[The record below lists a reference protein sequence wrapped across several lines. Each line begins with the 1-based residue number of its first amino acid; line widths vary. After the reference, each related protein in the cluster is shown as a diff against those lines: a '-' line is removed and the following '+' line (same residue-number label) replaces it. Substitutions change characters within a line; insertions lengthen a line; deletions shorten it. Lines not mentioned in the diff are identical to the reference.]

1 MADKDVCRICLTEA
15 VERDITQLSEE
26 LSGDNKTYE
35 DILLFCLNIEVSPES
50 KLTSKLCVECFRK
63 IILFHNFKTL
73 ALKNDAYLH
82 CLQKQRYRKCA
93 VFETDT
99 IKCEEI
105 SNGLSDDALCDT
117 VPLSKMEFE
126 IKNEH
131 NIEDV
136 PSDDELLSVIK
147 KIKYEYGSE
156 ACKENKESLPKA
168 KNKGKK
174 VKVRKKNKEP
184 EQREKI
190 CEECGKTV
198 VNLFEHMKLHLPA
211 TERKR
216 IQCKV
221 CDKTFASYGAR
232 YRHNKIKHLGIKQHC
247 DECGKDVVSLRN
259 HHLLMH
265 SAGKLPH
272 ECVPCGRRFI
282 SRAKRDLHMAR
293 HTKDRPYVCDMCD
306 KDFRHNI
313 GLLQHKRQVHDKEK
327 THLCQICPKRFFK
340 KYNLLVHLRSHS
352 NEKPYE
358 CPDCG
363 KRFISATV
371 MKNHQMIHSDVRNY
385 PCDLCDMAFKK
396 PGYLRIHMIS
406 HTKEKRYSCS
416 YCDMPFG
423 RSDHR
428 ARHERT
434 AHQRPF
440 IQSQTNALTQPG
452 LQ

>member
-1 MADKDVCRICLTEA
+1 MAKIDVCRICLTEA

-26 LSGDNKTYE
+26 LKGDKKSCW
-35 DILLFCLNIEVSPES
+35 DILLFCLNIQVSPES
-50 KLTSKLCVECFRK
+50 KLTTKLCVKCFIK
-63 IILFHNFKTL
+63 IISFHEFKTL
-73 ALKNDAYLH
+73 ALKNNEYLC
-82 CLQKQRYRKCA
+82 CLQKRGDKKFN
-93 VFETDT
+93 VFEMNN
-99 IKCEEI
+99 IKCEEM
-105 SNGLSDDALCDT
+105 SNGHSDDGICDME
-117 VPLSKMEFE
+117 PLGKIE

-147 KIKYEYGSE
+147 KIKDEYVTE
-156 ACKENKESLPKA
+156 ACKENKESRPKT
-168 KNKGKK
+168 KSKGKK
-174 VKVRKKNKEP
+174 VRIRKRDKEP

-211 TERKR
+211 AERKR

-259 HHLLMH
+259 HRLVMH
-265 SAGKLPH
+265 SNGNLPH

-282 SRAKRDLHMAR
+282 SKAKRDLHMVK

-327 THLCQICPKRFFK
+327 THLCQICSKRFFK
-340 KYNLLVHLRSHS
+340 KYNLQVHLSS
-352 NEKPYE
+352 TT
-358 CPDCG
+358 
-363 KRFISATV
+363 I
-371 MKNHQMIHSDVRNY
+371 MKNHQMIHSDARNFA
-385 PCDLCDMAFKK
+385 CDLCDMAFKK
-396 PGYLRIHMIS
+396 PGYLRVHMIS
-406 HTKEKRYSCS
+406 HTKEKRYSCT

-440 IQSQTNALTQPG
+440 IQSQNNAPTQLN

>member
-1 MADKDVCRICLTEA
+1 MAKIDVCRICLTEA

-26 LSGDNKTYE
+26 LKGDKKSCW
-35 DILLFCLNIEVSPES
+35 DILLFCLNIQVSPES
-50 KLTSKLCVECFRK
+50 KLTTKLCVKCFIK
-63 IILFHNFKTL
+63 IISFHEFKTL
-73 ALKNDAYLH
+73 ALKNNEYLC
-82 CLQKQRYRKCA
+82 CLQKRGDKKFN
-93 VFETDT
+93 VFEMNN
-99 IKCEEI
+99 IKCEEM
-105 SNGLSDDALCDT
+105 SNGHSDDGICDME
-117 VPLSKMEFE
+117 PLGKIE

-147 KIKYEYGSE
+147 KIKDEYVTE
-156 ACKENKESLPKA
+156 ACKENKESRPKT
-168 KNKGKK
+168 KSKGKK
-174 VKVRKKNKEP
+174 VRIRKRDKEP

-211 TERKR
+211 AERKR

-247 DECGKDVVSLRN
+247 DECGK
-259 HHLLMH
+259 
-265 SAGKLPH
+265 
-272 ECVPCGRRFI
+272 
-282 SRAKRDLHMAR
+282 
-293 HTKDRPYVCDMCD
+293 VCY
-306 KDFRHNI
+306 FR
-313 GLLQHKRQVHDKEK
+313 RQVHDKEK
-327 THLCQICPKRFFK
+327 THLCQICSKRFFK
-340 KYNLLVHLRSHS
+340 KYNLQVHLRSHS
-352 NEKPYE
+352 NEKPFE

-363 KRFISATV
+363 KHFSSTTI
-371 MKNHQMIHSDVRNY
+371 MKNHQMIHSDARNFA
-385 PCDLCDMAFKK
+385 CDLCDMAFKK
-396 PGYLRIHMIS
+396 PGYLRVHMIS
-406 HTKEKRYSCS
+406 HTKEKRYSCT

-440 IQSQTNALTQPG
+440 IQSQNNAPTQLN